1 MLASLPFA
9 VAPLRAVAGG
19 TAGRALNATLVQT
32 ARFHLIFGVLLALAL
47 TDWLPA

>member
-1 MLASLPFA
+1 
-9 VAPLRAVAGG
+9 VAGG

-32 ARFHLIFGVLLALAL
+32 ARLHLIFGVLLALAL